1 MAEVNNEGL
10 RKLKGVLRLS
20 FIYKGAN
27 VLLSFLLVRYTIQFA
42 GEEIYGVWATILSF
56 LTWFS
61 VIESGVSNSFRN
73 QITSYFSER
82 NYTAIKKHISAAYQI
97 LTFIY
102 FSLAIFLIAVII
114 TTPFYTLFQ
123 SDNITNTQTALTI
136 SVLFYFIYF
145 IFHYLNNVLLATHN
159 AEKDYLFLL
168 IQNAV
173 VLLFLFIL
181 NQSGIEANLL
191 LVCTAYTLSPLVSWL
206 VLNIFSYKTFLQKVQ
221 PKVFFYHKKI
231 QLFKQL
237 NPSFFVIQLFTLL
250 IYSTDNIIIL
260 NYLDGV
266 EVTKYNVSFKY
277 FNIITVLFNLVLVP
291 YWAIFSEAYYK
302 KDKHS
307 IQYSIHRLLKNW
319 TIVFIVSIVLVI
331 ISPYVYSIWIG
342 KEIDIPYNLSIL
354 MAFSALLTSWFNIF
368 GYYLKSAN
376 LLRLQTKLLTF
387 AGIINIPLSILLISY
402 FQSSGV
408 ILATIISILPLSI
421 ALPLQYKYSL
431 KNLGQ

>member
-1 MAEVNNEGL
+1 MTEVNNEGL
-10 RKLKGVLRLS
+10 QKLKGVLRLS

-42 GEEIYGVWATILSF
+42 GEEVYGVWVTILAF

-145 IFHYLNNVLLATHN
+145 VFHYLNNVLLATHQ
-159 AEKDYLFLL
+159 AEKTYLFLL
-168 IQNAV
+168 IQNVV

-181 NQSGIEANLL
+181 KLSGIKANLL
-191 LVCTAYTLSPLVSWL
+191 LVCTAYTLSPMISWL
-206 VLNIFSYKTFLQKVQ
+206 ILNFLSYKFFL
-221 PKVFFYHKKI
+221 KKI
-231 QLFKQL
+231 HPNILDFQKKKQLFKQL
-237 NPSFFVIQLFTLL
+237 NPSFFVIQFFTLL

-260 NYLDGV
+260 N
-266 EVTKYNVSFKY
+266 
-277 FNIITVLFNLVLVP
+277 
-291 YWAIFSEAYYK
+291 
-302 KDKHS
+302 
-307 IQYSIHRLLKNW
+307 
-319 TIVFIVSIVLVI
+319 
-331 ISPYVYSIWIG
+331 
-342 KEIDIPYNLSIL
+342 
-354 MAFSALLTSWFNIF
+354 
-368 GYYLKSAN
+368 
-376 LLRLQTKLLTF
+376 
-387 AGIINIPLSILLISY
+387 
-402 FQSSGV
+402 
-408 ILATIISILPLSI
+408 
-421 ALPLQYKYSL
+421 
-431 KNLGQ
+431 